1 MFNLSFKYHQKYSTI
16 LCEQSETRDRA
27 IMKLIN
33 FFNLSFKKKLDLEV
47 LLKQIEEIKEGTAEE
62 RERIFQKFSF

>member
-1 MFNLSFKYHQKYSTI
+1 
-16 LCEQSETRDRA
+16 
-27 IMKLIN
+27 MKLIN